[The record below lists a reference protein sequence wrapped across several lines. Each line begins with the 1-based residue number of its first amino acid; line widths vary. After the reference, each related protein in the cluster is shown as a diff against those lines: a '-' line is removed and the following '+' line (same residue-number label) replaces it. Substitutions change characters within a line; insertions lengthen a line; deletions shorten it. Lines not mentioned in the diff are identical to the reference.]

1 MAKKGSQVDQLNSP
15 NYYKQS
21 GPLSRDL
28 KETVSLSALQSNQYQ
43 EIKQNLND
51 QLIRPNEI

>member
-21 GPLSRDL
+21 GPLSLVTL
-28 KETVSLSALQSNQYQ
+28 KKPCPSLHCNLINTKKSNR
-43 EIKQNLND
+43 I
-51 QLIRPNEI
+51 